1 MIFKDQFHE
10 FAKQF
15 DNKTELDFLNDVFV
29 STKAD
34 NPFKK
39 SGFVPYKLV
48 WNVIH
53 YLSKLLLH
61 FLL

>member
-1 MIFKDQFHE
+1 MEIKQIKEQFKE
-10 FAKQF
+10 FAKIF
-15 DNKTELDFLNDVFV
+15 DDKTELDFLNHVFV

-48 WNVIH
+48 WEVVHIKNYRVM
-53 YLSKLLLH
+53 
-61 FLL
+61 

>member
-1 MIFKDQFHE
+1 M
-10 FAKQF
+10 F
-15 DNKTELDFLNDVFV
+15 DDKTELDFLNHVFV

-48 WNVIH
+48 WEVVHIFII
-53 YLSKLLLH
+53 S
-61 FLL
+61 FLPTLMNQQSAYIWMRK